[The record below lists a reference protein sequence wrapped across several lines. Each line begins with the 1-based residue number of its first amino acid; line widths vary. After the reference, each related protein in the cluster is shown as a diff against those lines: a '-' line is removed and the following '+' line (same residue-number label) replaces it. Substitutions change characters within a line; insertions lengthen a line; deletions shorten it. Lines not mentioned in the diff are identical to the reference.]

1 MSRGR
6 RGRYARA
13 VVEVL
18 EKRTMLSG
26 ASLQT
31 LYSFSG
37 GAGIGPNSG
46 VVVDAAGDLYGMD
59 NGGIHGQGSLWEVE
73 AGGTFHTLASFD
85 GNEWVASPGQLTDS
99 SLKTAGS
106 PIASTSDMI
115 SAGVMSTFLQLR
127 GTLTKT
133 VVDSQGDRFYIGS
146 NFFTPSAGLTV
157 YEVSPPNLQTG
168 TIDLGTVIYMG
179 GTSLSSCVGNLMVDG
194 HDNVYG
200 VISSGGVNGFGGV
213 FEIPAG
219 QASAVMVASFD
230 GTNGAV
236 AQSGVSMDAD
246 GNLYGVTSA
255 GGSFH
260 SGNVYEIAAG
270 SGVVTNVVSFQ
281 GTNGIAPKG
290 ELAID
295 GHGIFSG

>member
-1 MSRGR
+1 MGHVLMNARGR

-31 LYSFSG
+31 VYSFSG

-46 VVVDAAGDLYGMD
+46 VVVDVAGDLYGMD

-85 GNEWVASPGQLTDS
+85 GGSWVAVPGQLTDS
-99 SLKTAGS
+99 SLNTAGS
-106 PIASTSDMI
+106 PIAYLNYSGPGGIVTSDL
-115 SAGVMSTFLQLR
+115 LQLR
-127 GTLTKT
+127 GTLAKS
-133 VVDSQGDRFYIGS
+133 VVDGQGDTFRVGVLNLFSPVAGIG
-146 NFFTPSAGLTV
+146 V
-157 YEVSPPNLQTG
+157 YKDYPPNPASPLSIPTMIQ
-168 TIDLGTVIYMG
+168 LGNT
-179 GTSLSSCVGNLMVDG
+179 TLTNCVGGLIVDG

-219 QASAVMVASFD
+219 QTSAVMVASFD
-230 GTNGAV
+230 GTNGA
-236 AQSGVSMDAD
+236 
-246 GNLYGVTSA
+246 
-255 GGSFH
+255 GS
-260 SGNVYEIAAG
+260 NRA
-270 SGVVTNVVSFQ
+270 
-281 GTNGIAPKG
+281 
-290 ELAID
+290 
-295 GHGIFSG
+295 